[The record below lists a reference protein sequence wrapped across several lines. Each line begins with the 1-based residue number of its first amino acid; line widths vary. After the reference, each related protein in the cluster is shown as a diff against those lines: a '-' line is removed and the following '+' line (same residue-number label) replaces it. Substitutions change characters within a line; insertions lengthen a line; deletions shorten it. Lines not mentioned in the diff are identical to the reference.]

1 MTAMTVALFHEATIL
16 KRLARATNTGECL
29 EWVIE
34 AGSRRLVSAVI
45 PSYNSKQW
53 LDACI
58 SSLLTQDGVQ
68 VSVAVVDNGS
78 ADGSARHVRI
88 RWPTVR
94 VEDTLTN
101 LGYGASINH
110 GVELLPRGDVL
121 AVNADAHLCPG
132 ALGYLCS
139 VLDDDRSVGAVAPCL
154 VNDDGT
160 LQPSAYRF
168 PTLPRML
175 GRAVLLHHIPGV
187 GHWLADLA
195 RIDYSHRTY
204 VDWAA
209 GAALL
214 IRREAWEAVAG
225 FDPGYFFFVEEIDL
239 QRRLTD
245 AGWRIA
251 LEPVA
256 SAVHYGGHQP
266 ISSELFL
273 HAHDGFTRYFGL
285 MRGTKGAVLARASLC
300 LGALTRAG
308 MWTTVALVRRARRR
322 EALEW
327 ASMFGRVF
335 LASLSKLPRAL
346 NTSHDPYR
354 GGRPA

>member
-1 MTAMTVALFHEATIL
+1 
-16 KRLARATNTGECL
+16 
-29 EWVIE
+29 
-34 AGSRRLVSAVI
+34 VSI
-45 PSYNSKQW
+45 
-53 LDACI
+53 
-58 SSLLTQDGVQ
+58 
-68 VSVAVVDNGS
+68 AVVDNGS
-78 ADGSARHVRI
+78 ADGSAQHVRG
-88 RWPTVR
+88 RWPTVL
-94 VEDTLTN
+94 VADAPTN
-101 LGYGASINH
+101 LGYGASINY
-110 GVELLPRGDVL
+110 GVELLPEGDVL
-121 AVNADAHLCPG
+121 AVNADAHLAPG
-132 ALGYLCS
+132 AVGHLCA
-139 VLDDDRSVGAVAPCL
+139 VLDDDRSVGAVAPRL
-154 VNDDGT
+154 TNDDGS

-175 GRAVLLHHIPGV
+175 GRAVFLHHVPGT
-187 GHWLADLA
+187 GRWLADLA
-195 RIDYSHRTY
+195 TTDYTHRTY
-204 VDWAA
+204 IDWAA

-245 AGWRIA
+245 ARWRIA

-273 HAHDGFTRYFGL
+273 HAHDGFARYFGL
-285 MRGTKGAVLARASLC
+285 KRGSKGAVLARACLC

-308 MWTTVALVRRARRR
+308 MWTTVAFVRRARRR
-322 EALEW
+322 EALDW

-335 LASLSKLPRAL
+335 LASLRRLPRTL